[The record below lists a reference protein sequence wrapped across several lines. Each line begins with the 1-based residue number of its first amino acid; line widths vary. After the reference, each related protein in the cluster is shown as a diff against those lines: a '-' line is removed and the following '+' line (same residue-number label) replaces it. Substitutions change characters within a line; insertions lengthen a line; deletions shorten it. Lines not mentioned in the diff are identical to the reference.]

1 MFDLIAAIAGVLL
14 SLIFSYVPGAKR
26 WFARL
31 DGQRKRLVMLG
42 LLALVS
48 LGSMGL
54 ACSGGGRD
62 FGLALT
68 CDRPGVVQIVTAF
81 MSAVVAN
88 QTTYT
93 ISPRAAVMAAD
104 EVA

>member
-14 SLIFSYVPGAKR
+14 SLIFSYVPVAKR

-54 ACSGGGRD
+54 ACSGWGRD

-88 QTTYT
+88 QTAYT